1 LWGFVKEFLSKNQDA
16 ASEIDHAFKRRFWR
30 YLLGHEELI
39 LKEDEQVLFSGHIK
53 TEETVN
59 PPERKVLTARIQ
71 TLLFGI
77 WTKSLRITMQ
87 KNYVYS
93 HRKKRSGRISLASLG
108 TAIL

>member
-16 ASEIDHAFKRRFWR
+16 VSEIDQAFKRRLWR

-39 LKEDEQVLFSGHIK
+39 LKEDEKVLFSSHIK

-59 PPERKVLTARIQ
+59 SPKRKALTARIQ

-77 WTKSLRITMQ
+77 WIR
-87 KNYVYS
+87 
-93 HRKKRSGRISLASLG
+93 
-108 TAIL
+108 